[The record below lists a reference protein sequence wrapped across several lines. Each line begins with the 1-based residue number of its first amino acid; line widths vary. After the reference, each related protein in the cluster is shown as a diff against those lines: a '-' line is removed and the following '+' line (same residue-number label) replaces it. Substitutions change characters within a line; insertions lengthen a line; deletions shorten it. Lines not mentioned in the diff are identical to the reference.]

1 MLLLQRYF
9 VANNQLNDNDF
20 SIIGEDVKHISKVM
34 RMSEGDELICI
45 NEDGLVAHCKITCTS
60 PDEVKGDVVEYLTQN
75 TELPVKVTV
84 AQGLPKGDKLELI
97 VQKGTELGAFAFLPF
112 QASRSIVKWDEKKSE
127 KKRERL
133 EKIAKE
139 AAEQSYRN
147 IVPKVYSKLS
157 FQQLLKEAENHDIKI
172 VAFEENAKAGEF
184 NNLATS
190 LQKAEVASSIFVL
203 IGPEGGL
210 THEEVLELE
219 QAGFIPCSFGPR
231 ILRTETAALYF
242 LSAVSY
248 HFEMLR

>member
-1 MLLLQRYF
+1 MFLLQRYF
-9 VANNQLNDNDF
+9 VANNQLNETSF

-45 NEDGLVAHCKITCTS
+45 NEAGLVAHCQITS
-60 PDEVKGDVVEYLTQN
+60 ISSAEVKGNVVQYLAEN

-97 VQKGTELGAFAFLPF
+97 VQKGTELGAYAFLPF
-112 QASRSIVKWDEKKSE
+112 QATRSIVKWDEKKSE

-147 IVPKVYSKLS
+147 VVPKIYSKLS
-157 FQQLLKEAENHDIKI
+157 FQQLIKESENHEIKI
-172 VAFEENAKAGEF
+172 VAFEEQAKAGELT
-184 NNLATS
+184 NLATS
-190 LQKAEVASSIFVL
+190 LKKAEVDSSIFVL

-210 THEEVLELE
+210 TNEEVADLE